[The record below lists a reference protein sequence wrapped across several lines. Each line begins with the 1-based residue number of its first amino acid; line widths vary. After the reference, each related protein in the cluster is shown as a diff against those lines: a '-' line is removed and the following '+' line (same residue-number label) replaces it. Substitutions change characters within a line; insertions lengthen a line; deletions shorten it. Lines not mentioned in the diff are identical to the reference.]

1 MYVDVKGLT
10 VIAIPASGM
19 GSGPGREYRYRL
31 VSDGLVLYVV
41 TFVMATYLVLMMG
54 WFERIDR
61 FLLKLLDVEASEREV
76 SL

>member
-1 MYVDVKGLT
+1 M
-10 VIAIPASGM
+10 
-19 GSGPGREYRYRL
+19 
-31 VSDGLVLYVV
+31 LYVV